1 MTLRPG
7 RVNFVFMVS
16 LLGRLKKID
25 RLLITSFIP
34 PMLLSFMIALFVL
47 TMQFFWLYIDEIMGK
62 GIGVFQIMELIS
74 YLTVSFVPLA
84 LPISV
89 LLASVMVFGN
99 LGERY
104 ELSSMK
110 SAGISLLRIMMPLV
124 GVAGLV
130 AVLSYFA
137 SNFIIPKAN
146 LKFYTRLNDI
156 RKQKPTLALEEGIF
170 NDDFYGYSIYIGKKQ
185 KDKSNLEDVIVYD
198 QSKASDLILVTR
210 AKKGRMYTTEN
221 GNRFVLE
228 LSDGEQVEELPA
240 RYLEGGRRNYP
251 LMRTKFNQ
259 YVKSF
264 DLDEFSINA
273 TEESRYSQNQKM
285 LSNHQILIQID
296 TIRKTI
302 LNGQIKIGAGITRMF
317 DKSIEYS
324 DSLQQDTTNKSFN
337 NIPEFVPA
345 QSPSGASD
353 KLAAFKA
360 EVAAMAVKIDSTN
373 APSATDTVISGGKL
387 FPRPNSAVEVDL
399 NPGLKVAHFYELLD
413 SNRRSKLFRET
424 GTAANLVQSE
434 IINVLFT
441 LQSFKKKEILHW
453 QQFYQKYTLAL
464 SCIIFLFI
472 GAPMGAI
479 VRKGGFGYPL
489 LIAIIFFIIY
499 IMASKL
505 FEKLTDSLVLR
516 VEVGVWM
523 TTLLISTCGVYLTY
537 RASKDVSSNFL
548 DVLGEKIKK
557 LFSKKKKQPTI
568 PLPDPSSGLISK

>member
-1 MTLRPG
+1 
-7 RVNFVFMVS
+7 MVS
-16 LLGRLKKID
+16 ILGKLKKID

-62 GIGVFQIMELIS
+62 GIGIFQIMELIS

-124 GVAGLV
+124 GVAALV
-130 AVLSYFA
+130 ALLSYFS
-137 SNFIIPKAN
+137 SNFIIPRAN

-156 RKQKPTLALEEGIF
+156 RRQKPTLALEEGIF

-185 KDKSNLEDVIVYD
+185 KDKKNIEDVIVYD

-210 AKKGRMYTTEN
+210 AKKGKMYTTEN
-221 GNRFVLE
+221 GGRFVLE
-228 LSDGEQVEELPA
+228 LTDGEQVEELPA

-251 LMRTKFNQ
+251 LMRTKFAQ

-273 TEESRYSQNQKM
+273 TDESRYAQNQKM

-296 TIRKTI
+296 TIQKTI
-302 LNGQIKIGAGITRMF
+302 LNGQIKIGTGITRMF
-317 DKSIEYS
+317 EKSINYR
-324 DSLQQDTTNKSFN
+324 DSIQRDTLNSSFN

-345 QSPSGASD
+345 KSPVNSSD
-353 KLAAFKA
+353 KLAAFKS
-360 EVAAMAVKIDSTN
+360 EVAAMALRMDTMGNGK
-373 APSATDTVISGGKL
+373 PLDTVMSGGKML
-387 FPRPNSAVEVDL
+387 PKINPGIEVDL
-399 NPGLKVAHFYELLD
+399 KPGLKVDHFYQLLD
-413 SNRRSKLFRET
+413 SSRRSKLFRET

-499 IMASKL
+499 IMATKL

-523 TTLLISTCGVYLTY
+523 TTILISICGLYLTY

-548 DVLGEKIKK
+548 YILSEKFKK
-557 LFSKKKKQPTI
+557 WFSRKKKTGVYTAP
-568 PLPDPSSGLISK
+568 PAV

>member
-1 MTLRPG
+1 MG
-7 RVNFVFMVS
+7 S
-16 LLGRLKKID
+16 ILGRLKKID

-34 PMLLSFMIALFVL
+34 PMVLSFMIALFVL

-84 LPISV
+84 LPIAV

-124 GVAGLV
+124 GVAGV
-130 AVLSYFA
+130 IAVLSYFS

-185 KDKSNLEDVIVYD
+185 KDKKNIEDVIVYD

-210 AKKGRMYTTEN
+210 AKKGKMYTTEN

-228 LSDGEQVEELPA
+228 LNDGEQVEELQA
-240 RYLEGGRRNYP
+240 SYQEGGRRNYP
-251 LMRTKFNQ
+251 LMRTKFDQ
-259 YVKSF
+259 YIKSF
-264 DLDEFSINA
+264 DLDEFGINA

-285 LSNHQILIQID
+285 LSNGQILIQID
-296 TIRKTI
+296 TIQKTI
-302 LNGQIKIGAGITRMF
+302 LNGQKKIGTGITRMF
-317 DKSIEYS
+317 EKSIVYT
-324 DSLQQDTTNKSFN
+324 DSLQLDTLNKSYN
-337 NIPEFVPA
+337 NIPEFVPDP
-345 QSPSGASD
+345 SPSVASD
-353 KLAAFKA
+353 KMAAFKA
-360 EVAAMAVKIDSTN
+360 EVEAMSAKMDSMN
-373 APSATDTVISGGKL
+373 VNSQVDTIMSNGKM
-387 FPRPNSAVEVDL
+387 FPKPNTGVEVDL
-399 NPGLKVAHFYELLD
+399 KPGLKVAHFYELLD
-413 SNRRSKLFRET
+413 SARRTKLFRET
-424 GTAANLVQSE
+424 GTAANMVQSE

-453 QQFYQKYTLAL
+453 QQFYQKFTLAL

-523 TTLLISTCGVYLTY
+523 TTLLISACGVYLTY

-548 DVLGEKIKK
+548 DILTEKIVK
-557 LFSKKKKQPTI
+557 LFSKKNKQTATSVGNTPKTL
-568 PLPDPSSGLISK
+568 LPD

>member
-360 EVAAMAVKIDSTN
+360 EVAAMAVKIDSMN

-399 NPGLKVAHFYELLD
+399 KPGLKVAHFYELLD

>member
-360 EVAAMAVKIDSTN
+360 EVAAMAVKIDSMN

>member
-1 MTLRPG
+1 
-7 RVNFVFMVS
+7 MVS

>member
-1 MTLRPG
+1 
-7 RVNFVFMVS
+7 MVS

-130 AVLSYFA
+130 AIISYFS

-185 KDKSNLEDVIVYD
+185 KDKKNLEDVIVYD

-251 LMRTKFNQ
+251 LIRTKFNQ

-285 LSNHQILIQID
+285 LSNQQILIQID
-296 TIRKTI
+296 TIQKTI
-302 LNGQIKIGAGITRMF
+302 LNGQKKIGTGITRMF
-317 DKSIEYS
+317 DKSINYT

-345 QSPSGASD
+345 QSPSGTSD
-353 KLAAFKA
+353 KMAAFKA
-360 EVAAMAVKIDSTN
+360 EAAAMAIKMDSMN
-373 APSATDTVISGGKL
+373 EHSMPDTIIFNGKL
-387 FPRPNSAVEVDL
+387 FPKPITGVEVDL
-399 NPGLKVAHFYELLD
+399 KPGLKVAHFYELLD
-413 SNRRSKLFRET
+413 SSRRSKLFRET

-516 VEVGVWM
+516 VEAGVWM
-523 TTLLISTCGVYLTY
+523 TTVLISACGVYLTY

-548 DVLGEKIKK
+548 DVIAEKIKK
-557 LFSKKKKQPTI
+557 LISKNKKQASIPTLDPAAGAI
-568 PLPDPSSGLISK
+568 PK